1 MVFEVVEHTKLY
13 ISTKKIV
20 IGGGEHPPHQPN
32 FYLYP
37 TVGNCE
43 AESE

>member
-20 IGGGEHPPHQPN
+20 MGGGNTNQTFTCTRRWVIVKLN
-32 FYLYP
+32 Q
-37 TVGNCE
+37 NN
-43 AESE
+43 

>member
-20 IGGGEHPPHQPN
+20 IGGGGEHQPN

>member
-20 IGGGEHPPHQPN
+20 MGGGT
-32 FYLYP
+32 P
-37 TVGNCE
+37 TKLLPVPDGG
-43 AESE
+43 

>member
-20 IGGGEHPPHQPN
+20 IGGG
-32 FYLYP
+32 
-37 TVGNCE
+37 GNTNQTFTCTRRWVIVKLNQNN
-43 AESE
+43 

>member
-20 IGGGEHPPHQPN
+20 MGGGHQPN

>member
-20 IGGGEHPPHQPN
+20 IGGGG
-32 FYLYP
+32 
-37 TVGNCE
+37 GNTNQTFTCTRRWVIVKLNQNN
-43 AESE
+43 

>member
-20 IGGGEHPPHQPN
+20 IGGGGGT
-32 FYLYP
+32 P
-37 TVGNCE
+37 TKILPVPDGG
-43 AESE
+43 

>member
-20 IGGGEHPPHQPN
+20 IGGGEHQPN

>member
-20 IGGGEHPPHQPN
+20 IGGGGT
-32 FYLYP
+32 P
-37 TVGNCE
+37 TKLLPVPDGG
-43 AESE
+43 